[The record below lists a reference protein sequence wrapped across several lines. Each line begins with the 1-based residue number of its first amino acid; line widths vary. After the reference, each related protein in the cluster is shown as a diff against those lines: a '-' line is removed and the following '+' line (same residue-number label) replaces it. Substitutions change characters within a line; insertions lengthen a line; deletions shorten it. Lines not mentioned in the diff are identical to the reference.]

1 VSRVALLDVNL
12 LVALF
17 DPEHVHHDIA
27 HDWFVD
33 HRVNGW
39 ATCAIT
45 ENGLVRVL
53 STPSYRSGPVRSA
66 DALDRL
72 REFCD
77 SADHTFWDRSV
88 SLRDGRIFNAAA
100 LSGYRQLTD
109 IYLLGLAKTMDGVFV
124 TLDRTIPLR
133 AVVGA
138 GGDDVAVIAP
148 ADE

>member
-1 VSRVALLDVNL
+1 VSGVALLDVNL

-33 HRVNGW
+33 HRANGW

-53 STPSYRSGPVRSA
+53 STPSYRSGAVRSV
-66 DALDRL
+66 DALERL
-72 REFCD
+72 RGFCE
-77 SADHTFWDRSV
+77 STDHTFWDRSV
-88 SLRDGRIFNAAA
+88 SLRDNRIFNAAA

-109 IYLLGLAKTMDGVFV
+109 IYLLGLSKTMGGVFV

-138 GGDDVAVIAP
+138 TRDDIAVIAP